1 MTAGT
6 ISTLGPCPPRQVHQG
21 IEGPVDLVMEK
32 AGGLEEF
39 KESGFRQES
48 EAENRPHRAQ
58 EERPREKMRLIA

>member
-6 ISTLGPCPPRQVHQG
+6 ISTLGSRPPRQVHQG
-21 IEGPVDLVMEK
+21 IEGPVNLVMAK
-32 AGGLEEF
+32 GGGGGEF

-58 EERPREKMRLIA
+58 EERPREEMRLIA